1 MPFTLRYKQFIESEE
16 SVSKSKIKPH
26 NVYRI
31 DSYTYADGTT
41 KTLIGNES
49 ALIFVLEIK
58 ERKILCLKI
67 SEVEPKKFFMQ
78 LKLYFNRS
86 LNEEKFNNS
95 KRLSEIL
102 IRSKITNKKI
112 PFRTYNLDGFK
123 KIEEISFNKEIL
135 KSYY

>member
-1 MPFTLRYKQFIESEE
+1 MPFTLRYKQFIESEQ
-16 SVSKSKIKPH
+16 SVTKSKIKPH

-31 DSYTYADGTT
+31 DSYKYADGTT
-41 KTLIGNES
+41 KTLVGNQT

-58 ERKILCLKI
+58 EGKVLCLKI
-67 SEVEPKKFFMQ
+67 SEVEPKKFFTS

-86 LNEEKFNNS
+86 LNEERFNNA

-123 KIEEISFNKEIL
+123 KIEEIYFNKEIL